1 MKKGKAEVESGLN
14 DRGIKQAKWWIFLLP
29 VLLGVAVFMVY
40 PIIESFR
47 LSFFK
52 SNGISETF
60 RGLSNYKIVL
70 GDSLFWKAVWN
81 TLYISFF
88 NVGLLIP
95 ISFCIACAI
104 NYMRI
109 GKNICKS
116 MFFISYITPGIAA
129 STIFLFVFHPQGIL
143 NMLTGF
149 LGIPGVNWLAEPLSA
164 QWAVIIYGIWKSM
177 GFNIIIFIANL
188 QTISPEYYEAAYID
202 GCTPLSAWRH
212 ITIPNMKQTIGFLI
226 IMGWI
231 GGLQRFQDVFIFGNG
246 SQGSPQ
252 RALYTIVSYIYDRGF
267 GSYEFGVASAAA
279 YILFM
284 IILIFTYL
292 NKRLTKVEL

>member
-1 MKKGKAEVESGLN
+1 
-14 DRGIKQAKWWIFLLP
+14 
-29 VLLGVAVFMVY
+29 
-40 PIIESFR
+40 
-47 LSFFK
+47 
-52 SNGISETF
+52 
-60 RGLSNYKIVL
+60 
-70 GDSLFWKAVWN
+70 
-81 TLYISFF
+81 
-88 NVGLLIP
+88 
-95 ISFCIACAI
+95 
-104 NYMRI
+104 MRI